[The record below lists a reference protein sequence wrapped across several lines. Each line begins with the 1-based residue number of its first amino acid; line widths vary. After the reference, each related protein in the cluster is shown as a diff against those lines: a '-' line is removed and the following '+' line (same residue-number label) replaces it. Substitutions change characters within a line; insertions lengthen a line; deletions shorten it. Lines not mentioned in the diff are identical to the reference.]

1 MNNSAISINKIDN
14 MLTMWSG
21 AKAGSYD
28 KNLVGPFS
36 VSNNK
41 NLVGPFSG
49 SNDKNGVASFSGPFK
64 TLLFWD

>member
-1 MNNSAISINKIDN
+1 MNNSAISINKIEN

-21 AKAGSYD
+21 AKAGSND
-28 KNLVGPFS
+28 
-36 VSNNK
+36 K